1 MRKISHVTSF
11 KADVLSAE
19 ERLIIS
25 ALLVGVKSVMAMI
38 RTLDGRVPDAEAM
51 SKVIQS
57 MCKVFPLFC
66 GEGEPRLVANI
77 KDVFL
82 EMEPH
87 VFQEVW
93 TTQMDLFMETAV
105 HYKAL
110 LVIQQ
115 ALFSN
120 DATSNSLTAIVLRY
134 LVDRLDIIG
143 EDTPIA
149 ALHLR
154 VFRLVFNA
162 VGMNPEHNERMLL
175 PHLGKMLIDIFP
187 LAARTTNSMAYFS
200 LIHNLFRAIGAKT
213 SRFELVYKEVIPFIP
228 ELLDNINRF
237 LELVED
243 RALQEI
249 LVEIALTMP
258 VRLQHLIPHITA
270 LLKPLVFALGGGPEM
285 VRQGLRTLELC
296 IDNITTEV
304 LNPLTSPVVKD
315 LVLALNKVLQPGK
328 ENAEAA
334 HTATRVL
341 AKLGGKNRRV
351 FDLPPTLNYEKE
363 CTRSTVVA
371 DFGGQMASIEVE
383 SACAVAIRAL
393 ADSSAK
399 DYHQVAFDLLKNQ
412 AIYLLQK
419 VNIHIFSFSP
429 PSEYLNTF

>member
-1 MRKISHVTSF
+1 MYST
-11 KADVLSAE
+11 E

-57 MCKVFPLFC
+57 MCKVFPLFS

-175 PHLGKMLIDIFP
+175 PHLGKMLVDIFP
-187 LAARTTNSMAYFS
+187 LAARTIHSMAYFS

-213 SRFELVYKEVIPFIP
+213 SRFELVYKDSGGDSTHNARPSPASHSSHHRAP
-228 ELLDNINRF
+228 EATCICAYQRPRNGPTRF
-237 LELVED
+237 ED
-243 RALQEI
+243 PRALY
-249 LVEIALTMP
+249 
-258 VRLQHLIPHITA
+258 R
-270 LLKPLVFALGGGPEM
+270 
-285 VRQGLRTLELC
+285 
-296 IDNITTEV
+296 
-304 LNPLTSPVVKD
+304 
-315 LVLALNKVLQPGK
+315 
-328 ENAEAA
+328 
-334 HTATRVL
+334 
-341 AKLGGKNRRV
+341 
-351 FDLPPTLNYEKE
+351 
-363 CTRSTVVA
+363 
-371 DFGGQMASIEVE
+371 
-383 SACAVAIRAL
+383 
-393 ADSSAK
+393 
-399 DYHQVAFDLLKNQ
+399 
-412 AIYLLQK
+412 
-419 VNIHIFSFSP
+419 
-429 PSEYLNTF
+429 

>member
-1 MRKISHVTSF
+1 
-11 KADVLSAE
+11 
-19 ERLIIS
+19 
-25 ALLVGVKSVMAMI
+25 MI

-57 MCKVFPLFC
+57 MCKVFPLFS

-175 PHLGKMLIDIFP
+175 PHLGKMLLDIFP
-187 LAARTTNSMAYFS
+187 LAAKTTSAMAYFS

-270 LLKPLVFALGGGPEM
+270 LLKPLVFSLGGGPEM

-304 LNPLTSPVVKD
+304 LNPLTSPVVKN
-315 LVLALNKVLQPGK
+315 LVLALNRVLQPGK

-363 CTRSTVVA
+363 CTRSTVMA
-371 DFGGQMASIEVE
+371 DFGGQMAPIEVE

-393 ADSSAK
+393 ADPSAK
-399 DYHQVAFDLLKNQ
+399 DYHEIAFDLLRNQ
-412 AIYLLQK
+412 ATLLLQK
-419 VNIHIFSFSP
+419 VSKHTFPFSSFP
-429 PSEYLNTF
+429 EYRLGWP